1 MTVPT
6 ITLLPA
12 APERGE
18 DKASFAT
25 KANAF
30 VGALGAFGTEMNASI
45 AQINIDVAAAA
56 QSATTA
62 AALTGA
68 TKWASGSFVDGDARW
83 SPIDRQTYRK
93 VGASGGTVDPSIDS
107 ANWAQ
112 LTSGGAARVT
122 SSASITSPL
131 AWNSNLFDTTI
142 ITAQAGALTINADAG
157 SPYAGKRHLFVIR
170 DNGTAR
176 ALTFTTGTAK
186 SFRGMGRAIPTTT
199 VISKWLYVGCVYN
212 ATADRWD
219 VISVA
224 RES

>member
-6 ITLLPA
+6 ITALPA
-12 APERGE
+12 APIRGE
-18 DKASFAT
+18 DKVTFAS
-25 KANAF
+25 KSNAF
-30 VGALGAFGTEMNASI
+30 VGALATFGTEMNASI

-56 QSATTA
+56 QSASTA

-68 TKWASGSFVDGDARW
+68 TKWVSGSFVDGDARW

-93 VGASGGTVDPSIDS
+93 IGASGGTTDPSIDV

-112 LTSGGAARVT
+112 LTSGGAARVSSTT
-122 SSASITSPL
+122 SVTSPL

-142 ITAQAGALTINADAG
+142 ITAQAGALTINADLG
-157 SPYAGKRHLFVIR
+157 SPYGGKRHLFIFK

-176 ALTFTTGTAK
+176 ALTFTTGSTK

-212 ATADRWD
+212 ATAERWD